1 MGNDSVYSLGG
12 AAGRSYGRVTEVTM
26 RRLVYDVAT
35 SVDGFVSHADGSVEG
50 FQINGEHV
58 ADYLQ
63 RLAGYDTVLMG
74 RSTYEWG
81 YRFGLTPGAPAYP
94 HMLHLIFSRTLRF
107 EQSDKVRIV
116 SDDTLGVVE
125 RLKHEGGTDLYL
137 CGGGAFAGF
146 LLEHGLID
154 RLILKQNPVVF
165 GHGIRL
171 FGASMRKV
179 SLQLGA
185 SKRYD
190 NGVALLE
197 YDVVY

>member
-1 MGNDSVYSLGG
+1 
-12 AAGRSYGRVTEVTM
+12 M

-50 FQINGEHV
+50 FQMNGEHV

-63 RLAGYDTVLMG
+63 RLASYDTVLMG

-94 HMLHLIFSRTLRF
+94 HMMHLIFSRTLRF

-125 RLKHEGGTDLYL
+125 SLKQDGGTDLYL

-165 GHGIRL
+165 GQGIRL
-171 FGASMRKV
+171 FGACTRKV
-179 SLQLGA
+179 SLELGA
-185 SKRYD
+185 LKRYD
-190 NGVALLE
+190 NGVTLLE
-197 YDVVY
+197 YDIAY